1 MIFSRIA
8 ALLTSCALAG
18 LPVAARADIY
28 PAIYVFGDSLSD
40 AGNDWLGTLGAEPKS
55 PPYYKG
61 HFSNGLTWVEDLAV
75 ALKLGTLKPS
85 LADGNDFAFGGAESG
100 QTMVHALSTTPPD
113 LPFQIAEFKA
123 QVSQPAKGAL
133 YVLWIGSNDL
143 FDVLGHTPALT
154 EVQVDKTLSEIVAN
168 EIAAI
173 RALRAFGAKNLLVLT
188 APDLGHVPGVASE
201 GSAAAAAGSALAA
214 AFDAALTTAV
224 QAEATKLGIK
234 LTLVDAYTTMD
245 MFIAD
250 PTDYG
255 FTDVTD
261 PCWTGTYTGTGGTL
275 CSTLRSVQNQHLFWD
290 QVHPT
295 AAAHA
300 LIGGIVKKQLP

>member
-1 MIFSRIA
+1 M
-8 ALLTSCALAG
+8 
-18 LPVAARADIY
+18 
-28 PAIYVFGDSLSD
+28 FGDSLSD

-75 ALKLGTLKPS
+75 ALKLGTLKL
-85 LADGNDFAFGGAESG
+85 LARRRQRLRIRRGKSG

-173 RALRAFGAKNLLVLT
+173 RALRAFGAKNLLG
-188 APDLGHVPGVASE
+188 AAPPDLGHVPAIRQRAARPPPPAARSPRRSTRRSPPPCRRRHPNSAS
-201 GSAAAAAGSALAA
+201 S
-214 AFDAALTTAV
+214 
-224 QAEATKLGIK
+224 
-234 LTLVDAYTTMD
+234 
-245 MFIAD
+245 
-250 PTDYG
+250 
-255 FTDVTD
+255 
-261 PCWTGTYTGTGGTL
+261 
-275 CSTLRSVQNQHLFWD
+275 
-290 QVHPT
+290 
-295 AAAHA
+295 
-300 LIGGIVKKQLP
+300 